1 MANIG
6 TFTRDGDKLTGAI
19 NTLAMKAKA
28 TFQPIEKKSERMPDY
43 RIYAGGVEV
52 GAAWQKTSEN
62 ERPYLAVKLDDP
74 SFGTAIYCR
83 LIEAEDGRHLVEP
96 LTTCRGG
103 VKPPHM
109 ALQMSRFNQILANFT
124 LLWVV

>member
-6 TFTRDGDKLTGAI
+6 NFTRDGDKLTGAI

-43 RIYAGGVEV
+43 RIYAGGAEI
-52 GAAWQKTSEN
+52 GAAWHKTSEN

-83 LIEAEDGRHLVEP
+83 LVEVEDGRH
-96 LTTCRGG
+96 
-103 VKPPHM
+103 
-109 ALQMSRFNQILANFT
+109 Q
-124 LLWVV
+124 LLWSR